1 MGKCK
6 QHRQYSESVLCVSAC
21 VSQLEIA
28 SSFYRSRE
36 IENMIMLLPDDAA
49 ADDHDEDK
57 DDKDDKDDEEEED
70 GDD

>member
-1 MGKCK
+1 M
-6 QHRQYSESVLCVSAC
+6 C

-28 SSFYRSRE
+28 SSSYRSRE

-57 DDKDDKDDEEEED
+57 DDKDDEDDEDDENDEEED

>member
-1 MGKCK
+1 M
-6 QHRQYSESVLCVSAC
+6 C

-28 SSFYRSRE
+28 SSSYRSRE

-57 DDKDDKDDEEEED
+57 DDKDDEDDENDEEED